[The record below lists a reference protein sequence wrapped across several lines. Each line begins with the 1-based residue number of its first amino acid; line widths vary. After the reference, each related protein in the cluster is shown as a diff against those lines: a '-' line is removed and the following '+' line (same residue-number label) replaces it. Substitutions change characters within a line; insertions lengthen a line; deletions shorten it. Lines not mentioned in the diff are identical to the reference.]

1 MHNIWKK
8 RQGLK
13 VTEQRLCDQDIM
25 IRMNRWITEL
35 EMNAIKKSMM
45 SENAKKKKK
54 VTRIVAMTILMIK
67 VRLQKTNVRIKQMFC
82 RIMFP

>member
-54 VTRIVAMTILMIK
+54 SDQNSSNDDIDDQGEATENK
-67 VRLQKTNVRIKQMFC
+67 CEN
-82 RIMFP
+82 